1 MNICK
6 AKENKTVCFYLC
18 MIMDINNR
26 NKSKEINSTLLRMVI
41 SKDGRQMKGFSL
53 LLCSFRY
60 YFIFIKM
67 YPVLL
72 IILKQNIFSE

>member
-1 MNICK
+1 
-6 AKENKTVCFYLC
+6 
-18 MIMDINNR
+18 
-26 NKSKEINSTLLRMVI
+26 MVI

-72 IILKQNIFSE
+72 IILKQNIFSEWIESGTYAESGVQL